1 MKNRTKIRLLFHFI
15 LGFVTVSVTAFATL
29 WIIDFWMEQVSP
41 QPPRKITYGVTFSA
55 PYARYLGLDP
65 EKVLE
70 SITGEMGV
78 RSIRIPVYWDE
89 VESKPGVYEFSATDR
104 FLDIVKAKNPEVVLV
119 IGYKVPRWP
128 ECFAPTWVTK
138 LDRSSQ
144 QERILKLLEASVS
157 YYRNNPQISAW
168 QVENEPLLPF
178 GECQMF
184 DEIFLKKEVE
194 LVKSL
199 DSRPV
204 ILTDSGELGLWIQAL
219 RYSDLMGTSLYRT
232 VYDPRFG
239 FFTYPFPA
247 LYYRLKAAFTQM
259 VFAPHSRGIFISE
272 LQAEPWA
279 LPDKPLIN
287 TSIDE
292 QVGLFPLKKFQE
304 VVHFTARTEIE
315 KQYFWGVEWWYYM
328 KENGHPEYWEYAKE
342 LFRLEIRNLQFSDP
356 L

>member
-1 MKNRTKIRLLFHFI
+1 MRTKTKIRLILHFL
-15 LGFVTVSVTAFATL
+15 LGFITVSATAFALL
-29 WIIDFWMEQVSP
+29 WLTDFFMEQVSST
-41 QPPRKITYGVTFSA
+41 PRKITYGVTFSA

-70 SITGEMGV
+70 SINKDLNV
-78 RSIRIPVYWDE
+78 KLIRIPVYWDE
-89 VESKPGVYEFSATDR
+89 VEKEPGVYDFSTTDR
-104 FLDIVKAKNPEVVLV
+104 LLDIAKTGKQEVILV

-128 ECFAPTWVTK
+128 ECFSPAWVK
-138 LDRSSQ
+138 EDDQSSH
-144 QERILKLLEASVS
+144 QEKILQLLKATVTHFQ
-157 YYRNNPQISAW
+157 NQPKITAW

-178 GECQMF
+178 GECKIF

-204 ILTDSGELGLWIQAL
+204 VLTDSGELGLWIQAL

-247 LYYRLKAAFTQM
+247 LYYNLKAIFTQM
-259 VFAPHSRGIFISE
+259 IFAPNSQGVFISE

-279 LPDKPLIN
+279 LPDKPLID
-287 TSIDE
+287 TPIDKQAE
-292 QVGLFPLKKFQE
+292 LFPLKKLQE
-304 VVHFTARTEIE
+304 TVHFTARTGIE
-315 KQYFWGVEWWYYM
+315 KQYLWGVEWWYYM
-328 KENGHPEYWEYAKE
+328 KVNGHPEYWEYAKT
-342 LFRLEIRNLQFSDP
+342 LF
-356 L
+356 